1 MLIIVRYE
9 RVMKE
14 KRGSFS
20 GGLGFVL
27 AAAGSAVGLG
37 NLWRFPYLAAQYGG
51 GIFIFVYLILV
62 LTFGYSMLVME
73 IGIGRK
79 TKKSSISAFK
89 QLDKKFSVFGYL
101 AMIVPMI
108 ILPYYCVIG
117 GWVLKYMLVFLSGK
131 ATVSAAA
138 ADDYFGGFISATW
151 SPLIMFLI
159 FFAITIVIVLAGVEK
174 GVERVSKLMM
184 PILVLI
190 SIGICVYVTT
200 IPGSFEG
207 IKYYLFPDFS
217 KFSFKTVC
225 GAMGQMFYSM
235 SLAMGIMISY
245 GSYVKD
251 DVNIGKSVGHIEI
264 FDTGIAVMA
273 GFMIIPVVYMFS
285 GEAGLA
291 TGGPGLM
298 FKTLPK
304 VFDTMPLGTVIGA
317 AFFVLVLFAALTS
330 SISIMEAIVSNL
342 MDGFKL
348 SRKKAVAIIIAISLV
363 LGAITSL
370 GNGVLSHVTI
380 LGMDFLTFFDYF
392 SNSVLMPIVA
402 LGTCIMIGWGIGTK
416 VIEEEVTKNG
426 DKMSRVKIFRIMVK
440 YIAPDCMMIILVAY
454 SLAQFGFITL

>member
-1 MLIIVRYE
+1 
-9 RVMKE
+9 MKE
-14 KRGSFS
+14 KRSSFS

-51 GIFIFVYLILV
+51 GIFILVYLILI

-89 QLDKKFSVFGYL
+89 QLDKEFSIFGYL
-101 AMIVPMI
+101 GMIVPMI

-117 GWVLKYMLVFLSGK
+117 GWVIKYMLVFLVGQG
-131 ATVSAAA
+131 SAAA
-138 ADDYFGGFISATW
+138 SDGYFGDFISATW
-151 SPLIMFLI
+151 SPLVMFLV
-159 FFAITIVIVLAGVEK
+159 FFGVTIVVVLAGVEK

-184 PILVLI
+184 PVLI
-190 SIGICVYVTT
+190 VISLGICIYVVT
-200 IPGSFEG
+200 IDGAAEG
-207 IKYYLFPDFS
+207 IKYYLLPDFS

-245 GSYVKD
+245 GSYLKD

-264 FDTGIAVMA
+264 FDTGVAVMA

-304 VFDTMPLGTVIGA
+304 VFDIMPFGAVLGA
-317 AFFVLVLFAALTS
+317 LFFVLVLFAALTS

-342 MDGFKL
+342 MDGFKM
-348 SRKKAVAIIIAISLV
+348 SRKKSVITIIAISLV
-363 LGAITSL
+363 LGVITSL
-370 GNGVLSHVTI
+370 GNGVLSHITI
-380 LGMDFLTFFDYF
+380 LKMDFLTFFDYF

-402 LGTCIMIGWGIGTK
+402 LGTCIMIGWRVGTK

-426 DKMSRVKIFRIMVK
+426 DKMGRVKIFRIMVK
-440 YIAPDCMMIILVAY
+440 YIAPVCMMIILVFY
-454 SLAQFGFITL
+454 SLAQFGIITL

>member
-1 MLIIVRYE
+1 
-9 RVMKE
+9 MKE

-79 TKKSSISAFK
+79 TKKSAISAFK
-89 QLDKKFSVFGYL
+89 QLDKKFSIFGYL

-131 ATVSAAA
+131 GTASAAA
-138 ADDYFGGFISATW
+138 ADGYFGEFISSTW
-151 SPLIMFLI
+151 SPLIMFLL
-159 FFAITIVIVLAGVEK
+159 FFAITIVVVLAGVEK

-184 PILVLI
+184 PILILI
-190 SIGICVYVTT
+190 SIGICIYVVT
-200 IPGSFEG
+200 IEGAIEG
-207 IKYYLFPDFS
+207 IKYYLLPDFTQ
-217 KFSFKTVC
+217 FSFKTVC

-273 GFMIIPVVYMFS
+273 GFMIIPVVYLFS

-304 VFDTMPLGTVIGA
+304 VFDIMPFGTVLGA
-317 AFFVLVLFAALTS
+317 LFFVLVLFAALTS

-342 MDGFKL
+342 MDGFKM
-348 SRKKAVAIIIAISLV
+348 SRKKSVIIIIAISLV
-363 LGAITSL
+363 LGVITSL
-370 GNGVLSHVTI
+370 GNGVLSHITI
-380 LGMDFLTFFDYF
+380 LKMDFLTFFDYF

-402 LGTCIMIGWGIGTK
+402 LGTCIMIGWRVGTK

-426 DKMSRVKIFRIMVK
+426 DKMSRVAVFRIMVK
-440 YIAPDCMMIILVAY
+440 YIAPVCMMIILVFY
-454 SLAQFGFITL
+454 SLAQFGIITL